1 MKKIYVP
8 MIRYGDKEFDEGFI
22 GWGFQSTEEQIRDAQ
37 AVLKIIS
44 LNNLKILD
52 LACGLGSYHKV
63 WLDAGHSVVG
73 TDLSE
78 TFIMMAKNTNAAA
91 EYRVENFYD
100 LEEESKYDLVTM
112 IDTPVEDE
120 DVPRNAYR
128 ALTPGGSFIFQI
140 SNPEYKHMRGQL
152 MENRR
157 TWTENEDRTFLLT
170 RNEYNEDIDRWE
182 YEEWNLNVETGDIVI
197 EHHFSSNFSF
207 SRMVDILQAVGFGSV
222 SFLDADGRPYTTSK
236 EQPKNY
242 FCIAHKGTESPSPL

>member
-22 GWGFQSTEEQIRDAQ
+22 GWGFQSIEEQTRDAL
-37 AVLKIIS
+37 AVLNIVA
-44 LNNLKILD
+44 LNGLRILD

-63 WLDAGHSVVG
+63 WLNAGHKVTG

-78 TFIMMAKNTNAAA
+78 TFIMMARNNNPGA

-100 LEEESKYDLVTM
+100 LDEENEYDLVTM

-128 ALTPGGSFIFQI
+128 ALKPGGHFIFQT
-140 SNPEYKHMRGQL
+140 SNPEYLHMRGTNL
-152 MENRR
+152 KNRR
-157 TWTENEDRTFLLT
+157 DWKENEDRTFLLT

-182 YEEWNLNVETGDIVI
+182 YEEWRLDLENGEIVI
-197 EHHFSSNFSF
+197 ENNFSHNLTL
-207 SRMVDILQAVGFGSV
+207 SRMVDILLSVGFSSV
-222 SFLDADGRPYTTSK
+222 AFLDANGRPYGTAH
-236 EQPKNY
+236 EEPKNY
-242 FCIAHKGTESPSPL
+242 FCVAHKGAAVSAAQ